1 MVAPTGLFSGMVFA
15 VSYLE
20 QADRKSRVSKLI
32 LNNGGRILADGFE
45 ELFDLPTDV
54 PTASSAK
61 SPISTEPFRLVSG
74 AENIGFACLIADK
87 HSRRAKYMQALAL
100 NIPCISGRWVEDCVR
115 ENMILNWEMYL
126 LPAGESTYLHGAI
139 KSRILPP
146 NPASTARFSES
157 IASRLKLLDGQSV
170 LIVMGRGK
178 VEEKRKAFIFLAY
191 AMGASRVGRVLDLT
205 AANSVL
211 TEKTQEGSNGWDWL
225 HVDDNEEYAAKELIF
240 GPTAT
245 DTRKGVSVGKRKRK
259 RLGGEYNN
267 GSDIR
272 RKPRIVGNDFMCQIL
287 ILGKVIEQ

>member
-1 MVAPTGLFSGMVFA
+1 VFA

-61 SPISTEPFRLVSG
+61 SPTSMEPFRLVSG

-139 KSRILPP
+139 KSRILSP
-146 NPASTARFSES
+146 NPASTAKFSES
-157 IASRLKLLDGQSV
+157 VASRPKLLDGQSL

-178 VEEKRKAFIFLAY
+178 VEEKRKAFVFLAY

-245 DTRKGVSVGKRKRK
+245 DARKGVSVGKRKRK
-259 RLGGEYNN
+259 RLGDEHNN
-267 GSDIR
+267 GSDIRTGR
-272 RKPRIVGNDFMCQIL
+272 RKPRIVGNEFMCQIL
-287 ILGKVIEQ
+287 ILGKVVEQ